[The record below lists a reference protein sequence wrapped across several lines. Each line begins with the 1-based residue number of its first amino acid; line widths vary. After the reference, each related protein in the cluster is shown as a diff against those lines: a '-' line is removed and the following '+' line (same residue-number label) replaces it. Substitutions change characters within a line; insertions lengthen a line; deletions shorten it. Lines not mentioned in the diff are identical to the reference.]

1 MEYEYSPYIIP
12 LLIAALISGWVAL
25 FAWINRSKVGAIP
38 LALMALAITEWTIGY
53 ILEISAPGLDNKV
66 FWGKI
71 EYIGI
76 ATVSLLWFLF
86 AYQHSH
92 LGKMLSFRNLVVLS
106 IIPALTIGLAFTNE
120 HHRLIWSE
128 VYVNQAENISS
139 LGVNYGIWFWIH
151 TAYSYLLLLLGAFIV
166 IRLLVRNKGLFRA
179 QGIALLVA
187 VLAPWIGNAL
197 YVTGLNPFP
206 FLDLTSF
213 AFTVS
218 LVAVVLGIYGFQ
230 LINLTPVA
238 RDILIEEMSDGMI
251 VLDEQKIVA
260 DANPSMQR
268 MIGKPLNQIIGKPIS
283 NVLDDRSLLTDR
295 FADIQDGTTEISVG
309 EGDQR
314 QWLELTFSSLYDKR
328 KRHIGRVI
336 TAHNIND
343 RKFAEEQKQAYLDD
357 MKALQELH
365 LELSQVGDLD
375 TLYIRMIQRSQER
388 LGIDRVQLYL
398 LDEVNHQIV
407 NTYRIDHDGNIRDER
422 HQCETITP
430 DHWTEA
436 VANSPKRL
444 MFWEDAPLYD
454 DNNVV
459 VGAGWK
465 AAAALWNGQKTL
477 GYLVCDNILSRRPA
491 RPYQSDLVSILGTTF
506 GHLIERMRAQA
517 DLALARDQAM
527 EASRLKTQFLAKV
540 SHELRT
546 PLGGILGFAEL
557 LQIETFGPLSEK
569 QRHATNRIIE
579 STHNLTTMVND
590 LLDQSQIEAR
600 SVTLRR
606 KYFDLA
612 ELLEDVHANM
622 SVLAQEKG
630 LAFSTSIAPD
640 FPTPLYSDR
649 QRLEQILVNLI
660 GNAIK
665 FTNEGEVNVNLS
677 MLDPQHWTMRI
688 SDTGIGIPKSAQAY
702 VFEPFRQADNAIG
715 PKNRGTGL
723 GLSIVK
729 QLVELMDGQVYLES
743 DTGKGSTFSVILP
756 IDQPQPAK
764 ELHSKNEG

>member
-1 MEYEYSPYIIP
+1 MGYEYSPYIVP
-12 LLIAALISGWVAL
+12 LVIAALVSGWVVL
-25 FAWINRSKVGAIP
+25 FAWINRSKPGAIP

-53 ILEISAPGLDNKV
+53 IVEISAPGLDNKV

-76 ATVSLLWFLF
+76 ASVSLLWFIF
-86 AYQHSH
+86 AYQHSN
-92 LGKMLSFRNLVVLS
+92 LGKMLSVRNLVMLS
-106 IIPALTIGLAFTNE
+106 VIPVITIGLAFTNE
-120 HHRLIWSE
+120 LHRLVWSE
-128 VYVNQAENISS
+128 VYVNRAENISS
-139 LGVNYGIWFWIH
+139 LGVNYGIWFWVH
-151 TAYSYLLLLLGAFIV
+151 TAYSYLLLLSGAFIV
-166 IRLLVRNKGLFRA
+166 IRLLIRNKGMFRA

-187 VLAPWIGNAL
+187 VLAPWLGNAL
-197 YVTGLNPFP
+197 YLTGLNPFP

-251 VLDEQKIVA
+251 VLDERNIVA

-268 MIGKPLNQIIGKPIS
+268 MIGKPPNQIIGQPIS
-283 NVLDDRSLLTDR
+283 NVLDKQMQLIDR
-295 FADIQDGTTEISVG
+295 FATTQDGTTEISVG

-314 QWLELTFSSLYDKR
+314 QWYELNFSSLYDKR

-336 TAHNIND
+336 TAHDIND
-343 RKFAEEQKQAYLDD
+343 RKLAEEQKQAYLDD

-365 LELSQVGDLD
+365 LELSQIDDLD

-388 LGIDRVQLYL
+388 LGIDRVQLFL
-398 LDEVNHQIV
+398 LDEANHQIV
-407 NTYRIDHDGNIRDER
+407 NTYRIDQDGNIQDESHYR
-422 HQCETITP
+422 EAITP
-430 DHWTEA
+430 DHWAEA
-436 VANSPKRL
+436 VGNTPERIKL
-444 MFWEDAPLYD
+444 WEDAPLHD
-454 DNNVV
+454 DHNVL
-459 VGAGWK
+459 VGSGWK
-465 AAAALWNGQKTL
+465 AAAVLWNGHKSL
-477 GYLVCDNILSRRPA
+477 GYLVCDNLLSRRPA

-557 LQIETFGPLSEK
+557 LQLETFGPLAEK
-569 QRHATNRIIE
+569 QKHATNRIIE
-579 STHNLTTMVND
+579 CTHNLTNMVND
-590 LLDQSQIEAR
+590 LLDQSQIEAK
-600 SVTLRR
+600 SVTLRMG
-606 KYFDLA
+606 YFDMA
-612 ELLEDVHANM
+612 EMLEDVHSNM
-622 SVLAQEKG
+622 SILAQEKG
-630 LAFSTSIAPD
+630 LAFPTSIAPD
-640 FPTPLYSDR
+640 FPTSLYGDR
-649 QRLEQILVNLI
+649 QRLEQILVNLV

-665 FTNEGEVNVNLS
+665 FTNEGQVSVKLS
-677 MLDPQHWTMRI
+677 MLDPQHWAMQV
-688 SDTGIGIPKSAQAY
+688 SDTGIGIPKPAQAY
-702 VFEPFRQADNAIG
+702 IFEPFRQADNAIS

-729 QLVELMDGQVYLES
+729 QLVELLDGQVYLDS
-743 DTGKGSTFSVILP
+743 DAGKGSTFSVILP
-756 IDQPQPAK
+756 IVQTQPVM
-764 ELHSKNEG
+764 ELPVIDEG